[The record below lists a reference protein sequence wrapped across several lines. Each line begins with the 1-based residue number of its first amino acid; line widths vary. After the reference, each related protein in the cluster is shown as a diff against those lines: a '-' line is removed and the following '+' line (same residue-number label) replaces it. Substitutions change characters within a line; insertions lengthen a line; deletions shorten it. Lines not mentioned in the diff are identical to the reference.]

1 MIFSEIDGEENN
13 IASRVQTVFFNEARE
28 TALIQG
34 HSVLEVEGNSIV
46 RVFPDGSREFVKRI
60 KKKE

>member
-13 IASRVQTVFFNEARE
+13 IASRVQTVFNEARE